1 MITLTRT
8 HVYCF
13 LLLLLGTV
21 TSSVAHAQPKTLKEY
36 QLANERIYRDLN
48 NMDDKGGSYQF
59 TNVIAWH
66 IQDDSLRSELIRLY
80 TDLYGENGTQ
90 GHQFKSFNPEDVYV
104 FSVPLGNERY
114 MPFHLLF
121 KGKRVQASAADSSAS
136 DIAAELGI
144 VSHKATGKPVFIAFK
159 GKDVIRPMLRQPS
172 IVDDISAIQG
182 ETVEL
187 PGDIAPRGAQLI
199 KNSDQRYIFHG
210 MFTGPYSKKVIVNE
224 QARLLGIP
232 TADEIIDINVDTT
245 MPQLNPE
252 ADQATALPAE
262 VLNSRAF
269 RYQPKVDISIDHLGI
284 NFSRQN
290 ELELQI
296 GNPEVGLPFW
306 ASGEGRLMLNMRN
319 QIGTGSDF
327 KIGLDF
333 PVNLGREE
341 GLVFQQRKL
350 SGFFGGTLA
359 AYFAGVDFF
368 SAFNMPLAFNF
379 TFIPAGGSNSSII
392 YNGAVGT
399 SVDNGR
405 IIGPGAPAQFGTTN
419 SVDAPTFYRTSFIG
433 QLYVPFIVQLNQT
446 NFMQFSAGI
455 GIHQVKLSWIP
466 KDTMQTSLAGLAADQ
481 VGNVQDLQFNGKPNV
496 STPFTPHVA
505 IELVNHMSNKFGLNF
520 QYDHL
525 FTFGGWLELVPDHL
539 RIEASY
545 TAPLVREPL
554 PYEPKYFFEITPR
567 LYF

>member
-1 MITLTRT
+1 MTTVTRT

-13 LLLLLGTV
+13 FLLLLGIV
-21 TSSVAHAQPKTLKEY
+21 ISSVAQAQPKTLKEL
-36 QLANERIYRDLN
+36 QLANERMYRDLN

-144 VSHKATGKPVFIAFK
+144 VSHKASGKPVFIAFK

-199 KNSDQRYIFHG
+199 KSSDERYIFHE
-210 MFTGPYSKKVIVNE
+210 MFVGPYSKKVIVNE
-224 QARLLGIP
+224 QSRYAGGP
-232 TADEIIDINVDTT
+232 TMDEIIDISVDTT
-245 MPQLNPE
+245 IPQLQPE
-252 ADQATALPAE
+252 ADQTVGATAE

-269 RYQPKVDISIDHLGI
+269 RFQPRFDISIDHLAVNI
-284 NFSRQN
+284 SRQN
-290 ELELQI
+290 QI
-296 GNPEVGLPFW
+296 EVQLGNPEVGLPFW
-306 ASGEGRLMLNMRN
+306 ASGEGRLWLNMRN

-327 KIGLDF
+327 KLGLDF
-333 PVNLGREE
+333 PLNLGRQD
-341 GLVFQQRKL
+341 GLTFQARKL
-350 SGFFGGTLA
+350 SGFWGGSLA
-359 AYFAGVDFF
+359 AYFSGVDFF

-379 TFIPAGGSNSSII
+379 SFIPAGGSNSSII
-392 YNGAVGT
+392 YNGTYLVGGDPTSQLAV
-399 SVDNGR
+399 
-405 IIGPGAPAQFGTTN
+405 
-419 SVDAPTFYRTSFIG
+419 PTFYRTSFIG

-446 NFMQFSAGI
+446 NFMQFSAGV

-466 KDTMQTSLAGLAADQ
+466 KDTMQTSLAGLGADQ
-481 VGNVQDLQFNGKPNV
+481 VGTVQDLLYNGKTNV

-539 RIEASY
+539 RVEASY
-545 TAPLVREPL
+545 TAPLVRDPL